1 MRIHT
6 RSSSIADSYA
16 PDMDKIKENKRDSY
30 GATIRNRFL
39 RILSLRFEIRRKIKK
54 KRETK
59 IGKENGI
66 KDQNSNLIQIL
77 RNIEI
82 NITYKRRK
90 NWPVLIETRG
100 SFDERKEMI
109 KQKKVNK

>member
-1 MRIHT
+1 MKF
-6 RSSSIADSYA
+6 Y
-16 PDMDKIKENKRDSY
+16 KR
-30 GATIRNRFL
+30 
-39 RILSLRFEIRRKIKK
+39 KKKKK
-54 KRETK
+54 KRETE
-59 IGKENGI
+59 IGNENGI

-82 NITYKRRK
+82 NITCKRRK